1 MANRTLYTL
10 DIDSSGADK
19 KLANIEATILNIGKT
34 LQTAFSQ
41 LEKELAAAI
50 EGGSSALGSA
60 YSDEFFNN
68 LERAETKLSQVAGL
82 KDKFSELTAEMSR
95 LNAITQQLAGIE
107 LGLGELGFQVGT
119 PELPDLAAITP
130 EQIDFGSLT
139 EGAKTDLSSLIALL
153 QKLGGEVTDF
163 QNLWVAAMQNLL
175 GQPGVAQLAQDLVTL
190 NNTVAE
196 IKTPE
201 DITSFVTAFEL
212 LRGRAAE
219 VGIDLNDLIQI
230 IGPLNG
236 ILAVNAT
243 QAIEVANAYTTAQT
257 ALKTTETA
265 IATLSAQDSRVAE
278 LVNQLRALAAT
289 ASSGIKNPQ
298 GFMEFSQSLIRVK
311 DLAKELGVSLP
322 ALIKDLN
329 LQDSLGKLDSSYIS
343 ILQTLNKEITA
354 SAQAFEKANASA
366 KLYQV
371 GIASL
376 GARSDALQGLITDI
390 KQLSNLADAGLGSP
404 DTFNLFV
411 RLLSAAREE
420 AKTLGVDIKSLAAE
434 AGASDAALS
443 LMSSSLI
450 KVALAA
456 AEADQGFAALQERA
470 ASELQSIT
478 ASASFL
484 VSGVEA
490 VGASSPALG
499 SLISNLQ
506 QVAALIKGGIETPE
520 SFNRLVGLFAAA
532 SAEADKLGISV
543 TSFASQLGISRET
556 ISLLTSPLVQA
567 ALNMNNLAASAT
579 TVGTQLVS
587 AGQGVSLFAVG
598 LQALGALN
606 PQVAQLASGLYEIE
620 RLVSAGVDTPE
631 AFSELVTQVSSA
643 RNASQQLGVSLVAMA
658 REAGLSKEA
667 ISILSN
673 NMVRLGEGIQDPTT
687 KLTAMQKV
695 LQSALAT
702 LASGDSDI
710 AEFVSAIGQIQT
722 VFDAG
727 FADVGN
733 LEQIVTLFRRA
744 SGIAEDMGTSFNL
757 LARDA
762 GLSNSALA
770 FLSSTTFSLA
780 SGFNQAG
787 IALKKFIDTAFKE
800 LIESNPKL
808 KQIVEGLKK
817 LDAIVNK
824 GLNPASA
831 REANAQ
837 FSILDNQSRG
847 LGVSLLSLAKSSGI
861 TQETMKYL
869 ESDTAKTISTM
880 NKADEQAKK
889 NANSFKKMFAAVFGG
904 ASVASAIAR
913 IFRVIEANISRAIRE
928 AIRFTSEVLEI
939 AKSFEVVEIAL
950 QAAFSQQ
957 LGNQLGKAVGS
968 AMALEI
974 RKQSEQVGAS
984 LEEVY
989 LRLLPR
995 VSGVEQAQQIAELIP
1010 ALQASNPFVAPDRAI
1025 NSMLELIAGQ
1035 TESLRRTFN
1044 IPVKQIGEA
1053 YRQFGLSGAIEAL
1066 TEELSAQGLLI
1077 EQQADSAN
1085 LLKNQFTQILIT
1097 FKQIAGIPALDE
1109 LVVQLRNIKEFIEDN
1124 RSEIELLL
1132 GQMGRV
1138 LGQVFTEVGE
1148 LLLPKLKDLDITELT
1163 EFFLNMENSVVSIAA
1178 SLERLVLVIDT
1189 VQKTTDKLNPQ
1200 KWFEVDPDEDGNWEK
1215 FFKDL
1220 GGAWYSAM
1228 TDGSLGIRTLGDE
1241 YKEFSDLVGEK
1252 GASQSLQSFS
1262 DRLESIGEKAPG
1274 IFKDDF
1280 KAVSEFVADVAGLN
1294 TELQGFG
1301 TSIAD
1306 LPYWGGVFVS
1316 VLAGMGGAAQAFGS
1330 NLTDY
1335 LLGSSSG
1342 VEFGQAIAEGFR
1354 IAQQGFMDSD
1364 VLPYLE
1370 KNKEITE
1377 EATAK
1382 TEANAQALKDQAA
1395 ALEAVAAAE
1404 IDAADAAL
1412 ARNRVLDLQA
1422 SIGENL
1428 AIIQE
1433 KQIDVTKEIADRK
1446 FEIELDYARKLIDVE
1461 LDLARKREDI
1471 AQDLVD
1477 KLRDIEREY
1486 REDQIDAERDYN
1498 RDLEDLEIDAQ
1509 RKIEDIDLEAADK
1522 RLEIEKEYRRKLED
1536 LVRKFNFDAQEA
1548 IRDQDAIRFLE
1559 LRRKLQFDIVG
1570 AGIDRDRALED
1581 VDSELR
1587 QKIEQNALD
1596 RQRDEEDARRS
1607 YDRKLEDLLI
1617 SYQREKEA
1625 AALAAEDARRD
1636 AQLDYD
1642 RAREDALARYNE
1654 ALEDFERYAAEK
1666 IAAFMDA
1673 TKTEREAI
1681 KIAQAEIATLENT
1694 NYRQRLSNLDVFIAR
1709 YKAAIIA
1716 AQRAIA
1722 SIPFGGGT
1730 FGGVSSGATGEEG
1743 ATPGPNINTLRA
1755 QARAAIAASTMSDSE
1770 KIALFG
1776 EVNRMT
1782 IQDLIDL
1789 ITELTGAAPMA
1800 KGGRFRANQQLLV
1813 GEGGPEL
1820 VQFNRPG
1827 RVIPNRLLPD
1837 TSFSIPTIPN
1847 KPLTTISTVN
1857 NNTVD
1862 FTMLDPTNFTAA
1874 QIQILNQTIASV
1886 VIGLLRASA

>member
-1 MANRTLYTL
+1 MANRTLYEL

-19 KLANIEATILNIGKT
+19 KLASIEQSILSIGKT
-34 LQTAFSQ
+34 LQAAFSK
-41 LEKELAAAI
+41 LEKELAATI
-50 EGGSSALGSA
+50 EGGATSLGAA
-60 YSDEFFNN
+60 YPEEFFNS
-68 LERAETKLSQVAGL
+68 LDRAEEKLNRVAGL
-82 KDKFSELTAEMSR
+82 KEKFAELTAEMTR
-95 LNAITQQLAGIE
+95 LSSITERLASIE
-107 LGLGELGFQVGT
+107 LGLGDLGFQVSA
-119 PELPDLAAITP
+119 PEVPDLAAIVP
-130 EQIDFGSLT
+130 EQIDFSGIT
-139 EGAKTDLSSLIALL
+139 EGARTDLTLLVELL
-153 QKLGGEVTDF
+153 QRLGGEVTDF

-175 GQPGVAQLAQDLVTL
+175 SQPAIAQLAQDLVTL

-201 DITSFVTAFEL
+201 DIQSFVTAFEL
-212 LRGRAAE
+212 LQGRASA
-219 VGIDLNDLIQI
+219 VGVDLNDLIQI

-243 QAIEVANAYTTAQT
+243 QAIDVANAYTTAQA
-257 ALKTTETA
+257 ALKTTEVA
-265 IATLSAQDSRVAE
+265 IAALSAQDSRVAE
-278 LVNQLRALAAT
+278 LVTQLRSLAAT
-289 ASSGIKNPQ
+289 ASAGISTPQ

-343 ILQTLNKEITA
+343 IIQTLNKEIAA
-354 SAQAFEKANASA
+354 SAAAFEEANASA
-366 KLYQV
+366 KLYQI

-390 KQLSNLADAGLGSP
+390 KQLSNIADAGIGSP
-404 DTFNLFV
+404 DTFNLFI
-411 RLLSAAREE
+411 RTLAAARDESK
-420 AKTLGVDIKSLAAE
+420 ALGVDIKSLAKE

-443 LMSSSLI
+443 LMSSSLV

-456 AEADQGFAALQERA
+456 SEADKEFLALQDRA
-470 ASELQSIT
+470 TAELQAVSS
-478 ASASFL
+478 SAAFL

-490 VGASSPALG
+490 VSATTPALG
-499 SLISNLQ
+499 NLISSLQ
-506 QVAALIKGGIETPE
+506 QVAALVKEGIQTPD
-520 SFNRLVGLFAAA
+520 SFNKLVSLFSTA
-532 SAEADKLGISV
+532 SAEASKLGVSV
-543 TSFASQLGISRET
+543 TSFASQLGISKDT
-556 ISLLTSPLVQA
+556 IALLSSPLVQA
-567 ALNMNNLAASAT
+567 ALNMNKLATTTTQVGAQMVAAS
-579 TVGTQLVS
+579 
-587 AGQGVSLFAVG
+587 QGVSLFSVG
-598 LQALGALN
+598 LQALGAIN
-606 PQVAQLASGLYEIE
+606 PQVATLASSLQQINQ
-620 RLVSAGVDTPE
+620 LVASGVDTPE
-631 AFSELVTQVSSA
+631 AFSQLVTQVSSA
-643 RNASQQLGVSLVAMA
+643 REAANGLGVSLVAMA

-667 ISILSN
+667 IAVLSN
-673 NMVRLGEGIQDPTT
+673 SMVRLGESIQNPSSR
-687 KLTAMQKV
+687 LSEMQQ
-695 LQSALAT
+695 LLRSALAV
-702 LASGDSDI
+702 LASGDADV
-710 AEFVSAIGQIQT
+710 ATFVSAIDRIQET
-722 VFDAG
+722 FDAG
-727 FADVGN
+727 FADPSN
-733 LEQIVTLFRRA
+733 FEELITLFRQA
-744 SGIAEDMGTSFNL
+744 SGVAEGLGTSFNA
-757 LARDA
+757 LAKDA
-762 GLSNSALA
+762 GLSNQAIS
-770 FLSSTTFSLA
+770 FLNSTTVSLA
-780 SGFNQAG
+780 QGLNQAQV
-787 IALKKFIDTAFKE
+787 ALQLFINTAFRE
-800 LIESNPKL
+800 LIDSNPKL
-808 KQIVEGLKK
+808 QNIVSGLKALQQVIGSGMDLSNTSRANTLLAE
-817 LDAIVNK
+817 LD
-824 GLNPASA
+824 SEA
-831 REANAQ
+831 RK
-837 FSILDNQSRG
+837 
-847 LGVSLLSLAKSSGI
+847 LGVDLITLAKGTGI
-861 TQETMKYL
+861 SAEAMAYL
-869 ESDTAKTISTM
+869 NSDTARLIRTM
-880 NKADEQAKK
+880 NQAEEQSKR

-913 IFRVIEANISRAIRE
+913 IFRVIEANISRAIRG

-995 VSGVEQAQQIAELIP
+995 VSGVEQAKQIAELIP

-1077 EQQADSAN
+1077 EQQAESAN

-1109 LVVQLRNIKEFIEDN
+1109 LVVQLRKVQEYIDAN
-1124 RSEIELLL
+1124 RKDLELFF
-1132 GQMGRV
+1132 GQLGRV
-1138 LGQVFTEVGE
+1138 LGQVFTEIGDILLPQLGE
-1148 LLLPKLKDLDITELT
+1148 LDIQELIDGALS
-1163 EFFLNMENSVVSIAA
+1163 FENSIVSISE
-1178 SLERLVLVIDT
+1178 SL
-1189 VQKTTDKLNPQ
+1189 QKMILFVETAQSTLNKYNPSS
-1200 KWFEVDPDEDGNWEK
+1200 WFEVDPDADGAFAS
-1215 FFKDL
+1215 FFKNL
-1220 GGAWYSAM
+1220 GSTWLSSL
-1228 TDGSLGIRTLGDE
+1228 TDGTLGIKTLVGE
-1241 YKEFSDLVGEK
+1241 YKEFADALSDPRATTALADLG
-1252 GASQSLQSFS
+1252 
-1262 DRLESIGEKAPG
+1262 DRLSNIGQRLPGDVGRLFSGFGGLLSDVSALNEKLG
-1274 IFKDDF
+1274 
-1280 KAVSEFVADVAGLN
+1280 E
-1294 TELQGFG
+1294 FG
-1301 TSIAD
+1301 TSIVD
-1306 LPYWGGVFVS
+1306 IPYWGGVFAS
-1316 VLAGMGGAAQAFGS
+1316 VLAGMGGAAQAFGD
-1330 NLTDY
+1330 NLKDY
-1335 LLGSSSG
+1335 LLGGTSG
-1342 VEFGQAIAEGFR
+1342 IEFGKAIAEGFSV
-1354 IAQQGFMDSD
+1354 AQQGFVDSEII
-1364 VLPYLE
+1364 PYLE
-1370 KNKEITE
+1370 EHKRITE

-1382 TEANAQALKDQAA
+1382 TEANNQALEDQRT
-1395 ALEAVAAAE
+1395 ALEELRDAE
-1404 IDAADAAL
+1404 MNAADAAL

-1422 SIGENL
+1422 AIGENL
-1428 AIIQE
+1428 ATIQE
-1433 KQIDVTKEIADRK
+1433 KQISLAKEIADRK

-1477 KLRDIEREY
+1477 KLRDIEQEY
-1486 REDQIDAERDYN
+1486 RNDQIDAERDYN

-1581 VDSELR
+1581 IDSELR

-1625 AALAAEDARRD
+1625 AAQAAEDARRD
-1636 AQLDYD
+1636 AQLDYERD
-1642 RAREDALARYNE
+1642 REDALARYNE
-1654 ALEDFERYAAEK
+1654 ALEDFARYVKEK
-1666 IAAFMDA
+1666 TDAFMDA
-1673 TKTEREAI
+1673 TREERDAI
-1681 KIAQAEIATLENT
+1681 KIAQNEIATLENT
-1694 NYRQRLSNLDVFIAR
+1694 GYKTRLANLDLFVAR
-1709 YKAAIIA
+1709 YRATVLA
-1716 AQRAIA
+1716 AQAMIS
-1722 SIPFGGGT
+1722 SIPFGMPGSNINLGT
-1730 FGGVSSGATGEEG
+1730 GDITV
-1743 ATPGPNINTLRA
+1743 PGPNINTLRA
-1755 QARAAIAASTMSDSE
+1755 QARSAIAASSMSDSE

-1782 IQDLIDL
+1782 IEDLIAL

-1800 KGGRFRANQQLLV
+1800 KGGRFRSGQQLLV

-1820 VQFNRPG
+1820 VQFDRPG

-1862 FTMLDPTNFTAA
+1862 FSMLDPSNFTAA